1 MRVAANDDGE
11 GFLQTIKAFFNKFFN
26 SKSDQQQN
34 NNTGTTKTKTTT
46 PSISKPIPP
55 TNTTT
60 PTAIEESS
68 TLNTSAIVIATGVS
82 ALVVGAAF
90 YFYHNKYRVLQKN
103 TSMVDTSTAIKPT
116 EPITPMVV
124 EEKRSPVRASN
135 KKHNRFLSMKM
146 SPSGKVM
153 MDLLRD
159 ETLLKRNHFSAWR
172 EYVVKQQEVAETKEL
187 NTVNEVEKSDETDTS
202 MNDDDWDKFI
212 KMSQILSSK

>member
-1 MRVAANDDGE
+1 
-11 GFLQTIKAFFNKFFN
+11 
-26 SKSDQQQN
+26 
-34 NNTGTTKTKTTT
+34 
-46 PSISKPIPP
+46 
-55 TNTTT
+55 
-60 PTAIEESS
+60 
-68 TLNTSAIVIATGVS
+68 
-82 ALVVGAAF
+82 
-90 YFYHNKYRVLQKN
+90 
-103 TSMVDTSTAIKPT
+103 
-116 EPITPMVV
+116 
-124 EEKRSPVRASN
+124 
-135 KKHNRFLSMKM
+135 MKM